1 MTAIVKRSSQDQK
14 IFESFKRFA
23 EEALT
28 IAIEAGG
35 LRKQTITNN
44 KARIAALES
53 YQDLLATL
61 LADERAC
68 ARVRSLVFR
77 EGGLNEDD
85 LKRYFESDVLLRFLE
100 NYIAQP
106 SGTKFDAKTFEEVFE
121 SVEAFLLQGCHLVRS
136 LAPLC
141 LFEGPDSP
149 IYLDDESTIRLAT
162 ADDLSEISSRTHLTR
177 RGARSGT

>member
-53 YQDLLATL
+53 YQDLLATQH
-61 LADERAC
+61 RKS
-68 ARVRSLVFR
+68 R
-77 EGGLNEDD
+77 
-85 LKRYFESDVLLRFLE
+85 LRF
-100 NYIAQP
+100 
-106 SGTKFDAKTFEEVFE
+106 S
-121 SVEAFLLQGCHLVRS
+121 
-136 LAPLC
+136 
-141 LFEGPDSP
+141 
-149 IYLDDESTIRLAT
+149 
-162 ADDLSEISSRTHLTR
+162 
-177 RGARSGT
+177 